1 MAEETQTQET
11 VEEVE
16 QEQVDTQES
25 AKQPEAK
32 EETFTKEQMEE
43 IIKQRVAREKKAA
56 EKAVA
61 EAEKLAKMNQE
72 EKEKY
77 EFEKLKQEL
86 EEYKRKDTYYSLSK
100 EASKMLS
107 EHDISASDDLLQFVV
122 KDSAEDTQTAVNS
135 FVELINAKVEEG
147 VKKALSGNSPKVHT
161 QGSGELTKEEFNKLG
176 YKERIELKRTNERL
190 YKKLTT

>member
-1 MAEETQTQET
+1 MAEETQAQET

-25 AKQPEAK
+25 AEQPK
-32 EETFTKEQMEE
+32 EKTFTEAEVQKL
-43 IIKQRVAREKKAA
+43 IKDRLAREKKAA

-107 EHDISASDDLLQFVV
+107 EHDIQANDDLLQFVV

-147 VKKALSGNSPKVHT
+147 VKKALSGQSPKVHT
-161 QGSGELTKEEFNKLG
+161 QGSNELTKEEFNKLG
-176 YKERIELKRTNERL
+176 YKERIELKRTNEKL

>member
-1 MAEETQTQET
+1 MAEETQTNET
-11 VEEVE
+11 VEEVVNE
-16 QEQVDTQES
+16 EVDTQET
-25 AKQPEAK
+25 AEQPKQEV
-32 EETFTKEQMEE
+32 ETFTKEQMEE

-56 EKAVA
+56 EKAVQ

-122 KDSAEDTQTAVNS
+122 KDSAEDTQQAVNS
-135 FVELINAKVEEG
+135 FVELLNAKVEEG
-147 VKKALSGNSPKVHT
+147 VKKALSGQSPKVHT
-161 QGSGELTKEEFNKLG
+161 NTGKALTKEDILNEKDAT
-176 YKERIELKRTNERL
+176 KRIKMIQDNPNLFK
-190 YKKLTT
+190 